1 MNMPE
6 SDGQKPD
13 ANGDWLEQLRRLD
26 WKNSEKDFLELCD
39 GVIGLLGRRD
49 GLSSEKLFK
58 ILPEQDF
65 RHEVRIAADRA
76 EGRKIPLAYIVG
88 YIYLRMKIIILPGA
102 LKRRRK
108 IKDVKE
114 NG

>member
-13 ANGDWLEQLRRLD
+13 ANGDWLERVGRLD
-26 WKNSEKDFLELCD
+26 WKNSEKDFLEVCD
-39 GVIGLLGRRD
+39 AVVGLLARRD

-65 RHEVRIAADRA
+65 RHEVRIAAERA
-76 EGRKIPLAYIVG
+76 EARKIPVVYIVG
-88 YIYLRMKIIILPGA
+88 YIYVHMKFRILPRA

-108 IKDVKE
+108 LE
-114 NG
+114 